1 MKEYGEILLGVV
13 LAIAGIGML
22 VIPQVDWFREALKIV
37 ILGIIPLIVLLV
49 GAVFLMIGISDVR
62 EKGEEEI
69 EMEAVAE
76 SAGTEGEREKGEGD

>member
-13 LAIAGIGML
+13 LAALGVAGIVHWYIPL
-22 VIPQVDWFREALKIV
+22 LEVIKGV
-37 ILGIIPLIVLLV
+37 IGIIVLMV

-69 EMEAVAE
+69 EMGEVAE
-76 SAGTEGEREKGEGD
+76 SGTEEEEKSE

>member
-13 LAIAGIGML
+13 LAILGVAGI
-22 VIPQVDWFREALKIV
+22 WHFRAEVLAV
-37 ILGIIPLIVLLV
+37 ILGVIGIIVLMV

-69 EMEAVAE
+69 EMGEVAE
-76 SAGTEGEREKGEGD
+76 SGTEEEEKSE